1 MPLIDKKQKRYY
13 RHKRVRSKIKG
24 TAERPRL
31 CIYRSLSHIY
41 GQLIDDDKGVT
52 LVAFS
57 TLSAPMKTISGTK
70 TEKAREVGKGIAE
83 MALQKGIKQV
93 VFDRGGNRYHGRVR
107 ALAEG
112 AREGG
117 LEF

>member
-41 GQLIDDDKGVT
+41 GQLIDDDTGVT

-83 MALQKGIKQV
+83 MALQKGIKRV
-93 VFDRGGNRYHGRVR
+93 VFDRGGNRYHGRVK

>member
-1 MPLIDKKQKRYY
+1 MPLVDNKQNRYF

-31 CIYRSLSHIY
+31 CVFRSSSHIY
-41 GQLIDDDKGVT
+41 AQIIDDDKGVT
-52 LVAFS
+52 LAAYS
-57 TLSAPMKTISGTK
+57 TLSAGMKDHQGNK
-70 TEKAREVGKGIAE
+70 TEKAKEVGKGIAQIAIE
-83 MALQKGIKQV
+83 KGIKRV
-93 VFDRGGNRYHGRVR
+93 VFDRGGNRYHGRVS

-112 AREGG
+112 ARESG